1 MKREGYVISSHV
13 IIVEIERKYMCRSPY
28 KKAFCR
34 RDYHEKMEKTVSI
47 LLSLTLIF
55 SVFTISPF
63 EVSAQGVVS
72 CIERSWDGE
81 KVVATEKT
89 VSEYTVLDENTDT
102 ELSEGWYVVTQDVT
116 FADRLMIDSGTVNL
130 ILCDYATLTD
140 HAGIGVAED
149 AALNIY
155 GQTEN
160 TGTILVHP
168 QEETADPD
176 NAAIGGTNDPAGDI
190 TVHGGTLDLKND
202 AGGCNG
208 AGLGGGAYGAPSSV
222 TIYAVPSRLNRSAAR
237 VSEAEMREM
246 GEV

>member
-1 MKREGYVISSHV
+1 MKREGCIINSHV

-47 LLSLTLIF
+47 LLSLTLII

-102 ELSEGWYVVTQDVT
+102 ELSEGWYVVTRDVT
-116 FADRLMIDSGTVNL
+116 FADRLMIGSGTVNL

-190 TVHGGTLDLKND
+190 IVHNFK
-202 AGGCNG
+202 
-208 AGLGGGAYGAPSSV
+208 
-222 TIYAVPSRLNRSAAR
+222 
-237 VSEAEMREM
+237 
-246 GEV
+246 GEL